1 MAKVPLKLL
10 KRLKNKVTMQS
21 IIKHEF
27 SEHIKASQN
36 TLDSIA
42 DQIETASKI
51 CINSLKN
58 GGKILIMGNGGSAAD
73 AQHIAAELVGRY
85 KTERKGLP
93 AIALTT
99 DTSAIT
105 SIAND
110 YGFLHVFDRQVEALA
125 HKDDVVIGISTGGTS
140 PNVVNA
146 LTSANKLDCK
156 TIGLSGKDGGDF
168 NALCDIN
175 LVLNSNDTPRIQ
187 EMHILIGH
195 TICHLIEQESF
206 KSK

>member
-1 MAKVPLKLL
+1 
-10 KRLKNKVTMQS
+10 MQS

-27 SEHIKASQN
+27 NEHIKASQN
-36 TLDSIA
+36 TLESIV

-125 HKDDVVIGISTGGTS
+125 QKDDVVIGISTGGTS

-146 LTSANKLDCK
+146 LTAANKLDCK
-156 TIGLSGKDGGDF
+156 TIGLSGKDGGEF
-168 NALCDIN
+168 NSLCDVN
-175 LVLNSNDTPRIQ
+175 LVVNSNDTPRIQ

-206 KSK
+206 KST